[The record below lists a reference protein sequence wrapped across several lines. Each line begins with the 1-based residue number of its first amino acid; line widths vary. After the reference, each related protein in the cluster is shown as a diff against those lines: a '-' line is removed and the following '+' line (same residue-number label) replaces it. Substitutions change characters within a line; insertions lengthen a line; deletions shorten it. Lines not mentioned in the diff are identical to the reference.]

1 MTIEDRVLKRLQ
13 NLIDEGQLLGRGGQT
28 QANRAACGAWF
39 AAAEHIVSLICPN
52 ALHPYRAGLSR
63 AILRGAGLGDAIAAA
78 VDEGQHVLA
87 NLLSDVKD
95 GLISSVVQNAKFE
108 IFDDLLDQAEEYL
121 KRSHLPGAAVL
132 ASAAFEDVVRQLRK
146 THDAATPDA
155 RIDQIISDL
164 EKCGAITV
172 VVAKRCRAAAGI
184 RNKALHAK
192 WDEVTLDDVRS
203 VIPLT
208 RELLGRS
215 Q

>member
-13 NLIDEGQLLGRGGQT
+13 GLIDEGRRLRRGEHTEGS
-28 QANRAACGAWF
+28 RAECGAWF
-39 AAAEHIVSLICPN
+39 AAAEHVVSLICP
-52 ALHPYRAGLSR
+52 AVLHPYRAGLSR
-63 AILRGAGLGDAIAAA
+63 AIGRGLGLGYAIAEA

-87 NLLSDVKD
+87 NLLADVEA
-95 GLISSVVQNAKFE
+95 GLISSVVQNAKVE

-132 ASAAFEDVVRQLRK
+132 ATAAFEDVVRQLRN
-146 THDAATPDA
+146 THGVATPDA
-155 RIDQIISDL
+155 KIDQIISDL
-164 EKCGAITV
+164 DKCGVITG

-192 WDEVTLDDVRS
+192 WDELTLEDVRS

-208 RELLGRS
+208 RELLMRS
-215 Q
+215 G